1 MIKDWAFKHQKQN
14 ECESFPAGVYPASE
28 TRGRSSGGW
37 NVILPAGQ
45 EGAPGI
51 SRTHT
56 RLERLKQHKTPAE
69 WRQSVLK
76 YNSIYFWGALITVG
90 EFRVCFQPMVTFSI
104 GVLNFIC
111 ISWLMCFHSLL
122 ACLFTLTFIAA
133 RPSPYF
139 HLFVSVQNDIWSD
152 CLQNP
157 TESSR
162 STPDELRITHS
173 SPTILN
179 KI

>member
-51 SRTHT
+51 SRTQT

-76 YNSIYFWGALITVG
+76 YKSIYFWGALITVW
-90 EFRVCFQPMVTFSI
+90 EFRVCFQPMVTVFH
-104 GVLNFIC
+104 
-111 ISWLMCFHSLL
+111 WCFKFYLYIMIDVFPFA
-122 ACLFTLTFIAA
+122 ACLFVHFDF
-133 RPSPYF
+133 Y
-139 HLFVSVQNDIWSD
+139 
-152 CLQNP
+152 C
-157 TESSR
+157 
-162 STPDELRITHS
+162 
-173 SPTILN
+173 SPTVPLFSFVCVGAKWHLVGLPSESHWIEPLDSRWTEN
-179 KI
+179 HAQFSHYSK